1 MKYEIH
7 HFTMCDGWT
16 NTWTITNEDGTEE
29 KEQFNSYQDALD
41 CLRDFLEQE
50 DESYF
55 NGDIESRYQSDEFQ
69 IVEVSE

>member
-55 NGDIESRYQSDEFQ
+55 NGDIESRYQSDEFK
-69 IVEVSE
+69 IVEVA